1 MGAVHSLDLASCLI
15 VERQKLR
22 CYNGGMTISIASLS
36 TITDAKLLTAVT
48 HAAAQERTT
57 TAHLIALLAELD
69 SRRLYLGEGCSSLFT
84 YCTQVLRL
92 SEHAAYRRIE
102 AARCARR
109 FPVILDQL
117 TEGAITLTTIGVL
130 APHLTS
136 ENVQEVLSAARH
148 KTKRDIERLVAT
160 LRPLPPVPPT
170 VRKLPAPAQ
179 GVSGRRASERE
190 QSARDHHKSDGF
202 GNGGGDSL
210 LSGAPTVDHRPRHSA
225 TVTPLAPER
234 YKLQVTLSLEAH
246 GKLRRAQ
253 DLLRHAIP
261 SGDLGAILDRALT
274 LLVADL
280 EKTRLAATTRPRAA
294 GKPTRGSRHVPAAVK
309 RRVWARDQGQCAF
322 VGTQGRC
329 TERALLEIHH
339 VVPFAAGGPT
349 IAENLELRC
358 RRHNAYEAAQFFGS
372 LLTREAQAHYSVQ
385 AGEVPTARSPSN
397 SDRVNVQ
404 TCYGR
409 TTGEEAELS

>member
-48 HAAAQERTT
+48 QAAAQERTT

-136 ENVQEVLSAARH
+136 ENVQEVLTAARH
-148 KTKRDIERLVAT
+148 KTKETHPDGRACVINYSNDFVKRSSIARL
-160 LRPLPPVPPT
+160 PLSWMPRVPVP
-170 VRKLPAPAQ
+170 
-179 GVSGRRASERE
+179 
-190 QSARDHHKSDGF
+190 
-202 GNGGGDSL
+202 
-210 LSGAPTVDHRPRHSA
+210 
-225 TVTPLAPER
+225 
-234 YKLQVTLSLEAH
+234 
-246 GKLRRAQ
+246 
-253 DLLRHAIP
+253 
-261 SGDLGAILDRALT
+261 
-274 LLVADL
+274 
-280 EKTRLAATTRPRAA
+280 
-294 GKPTRGSRHVPAAVK
+294 VK
-309 RRVWARDQGQCAF
+309 CG
-322 VGTQGRC
+322 
-329 TERALLEIHH
+329 
-339 VVPFAAGGPT
+339 
-349 IAENLELRC
+349 
-358 RRHNAYEAAQFFGS
+358 
-372 LLTREAQAHYSVQ
+372 
-385 AGEVPTARSPSN
+385 
-397 SDRVNVQ
+397 
-404 TCYGR
+404 
-409 TTGEEAELS
+409 